1 MDDACA
7 ATDCMAPWRLRL
19 CLERLE
25 AEAIRENAKSR
36 PNHHKTVYCSMC
48 DRVMCMRTGAGGCYR
63 GHIGIVT
70 ISRATA
76 EMLRAKRPLVDTY

>member
-1 MDDACA
+1 MEDACA
-7 ATDCMAPWRLRL
+7 AAGPWAPWNLRL

-25 AEAIRENAKSR
+25 ADAIRENSKSR

-70 ISRATA
+70 ISDATA
-76 EMLRAKRPLVDTY
+76 ELLRAKRPHVDAY

>member
-1 MDDACA
+1 MDEACA
-7 ATDCMAPWRLRL
+7 ATDCMAPFRLRL

-25 AEAIRENAKSR
+25 ADAIREDAKSR

-76 EMLRAKRPLVDTY
+76 EMLRAKRPIVDTF